1 MESACEKKRPTDE
14 VFVETWAIA
23 SLEGWT
29 LEKLAKLLNLSAAA
43 ALNHSRKLAA
53 SGVKLP
59 LLAGQSRRPA
69 VQIRKLNQ
77 IVAAA
82 LRDGAQ

>member
-1 MESACEKKRPTDE
+1 MELTKENKRPTDE
-14 VFVETWAIA
+14 VFVECWALA
-23 SLEGWT
+23 SIEGWT
-29 LEKLAKLLNLSAAA
+29 LDRVARGLNMTAAA
-43 ALNHSRKLAA
+43 ALSHSRKLAA

-77 IVAAA
+77 IVTATI
-82 LRDGAQ
+82 RRGVQ